1 MNSSH
6 GALLTNRRSNAAAL
20 LLATTRPVTG
30 AKCLHYHS
38 ISHTP
43 PHPLQP
49 LLSITPAIIT
59 QGTVFTSQIA
69 LRNSFLY
76 TQVLKRTH

>member
-6 GALLTNRRSNAAAL
+6 GALLTNRRSNVAAL
-20 LLATTRPVTG
+20 LLAAPRPMTG
-30 AKCLHYHS
+30 AKCLHYHP

-49 LLSITPAIIT
+49 LLCITPAIIT
-59 QGTVFTSQIA
+59 QGTVFTSLIV

-76 TQVLKRTH
+76 TQVLKPTY